1 MLFNSYI
8 FIFLF
13 LPICAAGFCLLKRY
27 SATCAKVWLI
37 GFSLW
42 FYGYFNIGYL
52 AIMVGSI
59 LFNYA
64 VYRLIVYEG
73 KRSATATSA
82 ASGSSKHPGR
92 TPLIIGILGNVALLG
107 YFKYTDFL
115 IDGCNHIFRMDLPLK
130 HILLPL
136 GISFFTFQQ
145 IGFLADSY
153 RDYDHVSGLRENGDT
168 SDADAEYDRDVITY
182 GFIDYAL
189 FVSFFPQLIA
199 GPIADRD
206 SMMPQYMSIGHK
218 KRIDDEVGEDV
229 EAAGLPVSTP
239 AADTQRER
247 AARGIA
253 LFILGLSKKVL
264 IADTFGRAVDYSYG
278 ALGTGVNSAEAV
290 LTILFYTLQ
299 LYFDFSGYC
308 DMALGLGWMF
318 GIDIPVNF
326 DSPYKSRNIIEF
338 WRRWHITLN
347 KFLTKNIYIPLGGN
361 RKGQVRTYVNLLIV
375 FLISGIWHGAGVTFI
390 IWGCMHG
397 LMVVLTRMVM
407 NLDRDRHAGTD
418 ISQDDGITPAA
429 ASEDKG
435 RIGSGIISGVITF
448 IFVCVAWVF
457 FRAPDVASAC
467 DMLKSVFTGGFG
479 RIGDGFLEGFNSGE
493 FWYALKVLHL
503 TNFSF
508 SRYILM
514 SLFALFGI
522 TVVFRA
528 PNSIEMSRTMR
539 YNIPRGIL
547 LGLLFVWCVLSL
559 SGVSTF
565 LYFNF

>member
-13 LPICAAGFCLLKRY
+13 LPICAAGFWLLKRLN
-27 SATCAKVWLI
+27 ATAAKVWLI

-145 IGFLADSY
+145 IGFLADTY
-153 RDYDHVSGLRENGDT
+153 RDGREY
-168 SDADAEYDRDVITY
+168 S
-182 GFIDYAL
+182 FIDYAL

-206 SMMPQYMSIGHK
+206 SMMPQYMSIGMQEEPA
-218 KRIDDEVGEDV
+218 DEV
-229 EAAGLPVSTP
+229 
-239 AADTQRER
+239 RER
-247 AARGIA
+247 VHRGIV
-253 LFILGLSKKVL
+253 LFILGLAKKVL
-264 IADTFGRAVDYSYG
+264 IADTFGKAVDYSYG
-278 ALGTGVNSAEAV
+278 ALGSGINSVEAV

-308 DMALGLGWMF
+308 DMAVGLGWMF

-347 KFLTKNIYIPLGGN
+347 KFLTKNVYIPLGGN
-361 RKGQVRTYVNLLIV
+361 RKGEIRTYVNLLIV
-375 FLISGIWHGAGVTFI
+375 FLISGIWHGAGVNYI
-390 IWGCMHG
+390 LWGCMHG
-397 LMVVLTRMVM
+397 VMVVLTRIFINMSEHKHAPDGVSAPEKSVAPGEA
-407 NLDRDRHAGTD
+407 DRDKSASAG
-418 ISQDDGITPAA
+418 GIL
-429 ASEDKG
+429 
-435 RIGSGIISGVITF
+435 SGIVTF

-467 DMLKSVFTGGFG
+467 EMIKTVFTGGIS
-479 RIGDGFLEGFNSGE
+479 RIGDGFLDGFNSGE
-493 FWYALKVLHL
+493 FWYALKVLHM
-503 TNFSF
+503 TNLSF

-514 SLFALFGI
+514 ILFAVFGM
-522 TVVFRA
+522 TVVFKA
-528 PNSIEMSRTMR
+528 PNSVDISGTMKR
-539 YNIPRGIL
+539 SILTGIL
-547 LGLLFVWCVLSL
+547 LGILFVWCVLSL

>member
-13 LPICAAGFCLLKRY
+13 LPICAAGFCLLKKY

-64 VYRLIVYEG
+64 IYRLIVYEG
-73 KRSATATSA
+73 KRSAADTSYT
-82 ASGSSKHPGR
+82 SGSSKHPGR
-92 TPLIIGILGNVALLG
+92 TPLIIGILGNVVLLG

-115 IDGCNHIFRMDLPLK
+115 IDSCNRIFKSNLPLT

-145 IGFLADSY
+145 IGFLADAY
-153 RDYDHVSGLRENGDT
+153 RDYAVVYERRELSGSSDT
-168 SDADAEYDRDVITY
+168 DTGYDRDVITY

-206 SMMPQYMSIGHK
+206 SMMPQYMSIGCR
-218 KRIDDEVGEDV
+218 KRTDDTAGE
-229 EAAGLPVSTP
+229 AGDGPVSP
-239 AADTQRER
+239 VAYDAKKER
-247 AARGIA
+247 AVRGIA

-264 IADTFGRAVDYSYG
+264 IADTFGQAVDYSYG
-278 ALGTGVNSAEAV
+278 ALTAGISSGEAL
-290 LTILFYTLQ
+290 LTILFYSLQ

-347 KFLTKNIYIPLGGN
+347 KFLTKNIYIPLGGS
-361 RKGQVRTYVNLLIV
+361 RKGRVRTYVNLLIV

-397 LMVVLTRMVM
+397 LMVVCTRMVM
-407 NLDRDRHAGTD
+407 NRDRDRRASD
-418 ISQDDGITPAA
+418 IPHDDGITAETA
-429 ASEDKG
+429 GEEAG
-435 RIGSGIISGVITF
+435 HAGSGIISGAITF

-457 FRAPDVASAC
+457 FRAPDIASAC
-467 DMLKSVFTGGFG
+467 NMLKSVFTGGFG

-503 TNFSF
+503 TDFSF
-508 SRYILM
+508 SRYILV
-514 SLFALFGI
+514 SLFTLFGV
-522 TVVFRA
+522 TVVFGV

-539 YNIPRGIL
+539 YNISSGIL